1 MQKLPG
7 VGGEGIPFKY
17 LYSDN
22 KKHVLWTACLN
33 VPTGMELGLNTFLD
47 IRGAIFVFA
56 PGAVLPRYATAG
68 VTIPHPAYCSRGVHV
83 L

>member
-7 VGGEGIPFKY
+7 MGGGGIPFKY

-56 PGAVLPRYATAG
+56 PGAVLPRYAT
-68 VTIPHPAYCSRGVHV
+68 CSFYE
-83 L
+83 